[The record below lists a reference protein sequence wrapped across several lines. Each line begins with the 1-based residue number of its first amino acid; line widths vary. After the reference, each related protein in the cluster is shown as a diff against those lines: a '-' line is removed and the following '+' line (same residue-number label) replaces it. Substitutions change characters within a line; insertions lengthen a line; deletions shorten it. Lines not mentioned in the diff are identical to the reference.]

1 MFSFDRVIFQLKTN
15 YNILVIPD
23 LKNKQTDQ
31 KKKTKPTH
39 SVPIVQEVW
48 GCQLFYC
55 SHSQILNCCTWLQ
68 NGISK

>member
-31 KKKTKPTH
+31 KKTKTNP
-39 SVPIVQEVW
+39 Q
-48 GCQLFYC
+48 C
-55 SHSQILNCCTWLQ
+55 SHCAGSLGMSAVLLLSLTDFKLLHLAAEWDF
-68 NGISK
+68 

>member
-31 KKKTKPTH
+31 KKKNKTNP
-39 SVPIVQEVW
+39 Q
-48 GCQLFYC
+48 C
-55 SHSQILNCCTWLQ
+55 SHCAGSLGMSAVLLLSLTDFKLLHLAAERDF
-68 NGISK
+68 